1 MSKEYKAE
9 TSSDTIQ
16 FVKESVLTISDL
28 TRTKKLTEIL
38 NSYAENHSRDVYIV
52 QNSKNK
58 NARAAV
64 VDIDY
69 FQELLQYKEAVDDA
83 VDEIMD
89 EIARQRINDQA
100 DINLDEIIN
109 SHGLDAMRIIELV
122 DTAEED

>member
-1 MSKEYKAE
+1 MSKDYKTE
-9 TSSDTIQ
+9 TSADTIR

-38 NSYAENHSRDVYIV
+38 NSYAQSNNRDVYIV

-64 VDIDY
+64 VDLDY

-83 VDEIMD
+83 IDEIMD
-89 EIARQRINDQA
+89 EIAQQRMNDPA
-100 DINLDEIIN
+100 NISLDEIIHE
-109 SHGLDAMRIIELV
+109 HGLDVKKILELV
-122 DTAEED
+122 DQVEEE